1 MKYFPVYPQAGAHNA
16 THASSDATLRRQSE
30 PIHSCGGPA
39 ILMWRYLNHLNHLI
53 LDATKKIAPKSY
65 YVHGT
70 AFVWQLYIF
79 PLISL
84 YRVGRR
90 MTL

>member
-1 MKYFPVYPQAGAHNA
+1 
-16 THASSDATLRRQSE
+16 
-30 PIHSCGGPA
+30 
-39 ILMWRYLNHLNHLI
+39 MWRYLNHLNHLI